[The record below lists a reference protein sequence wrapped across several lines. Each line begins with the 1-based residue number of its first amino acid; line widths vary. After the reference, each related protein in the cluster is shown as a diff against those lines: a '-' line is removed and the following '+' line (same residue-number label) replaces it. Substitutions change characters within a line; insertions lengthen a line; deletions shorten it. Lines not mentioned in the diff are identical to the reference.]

1 MARFSDTID
10 LDGRSHIRAL
20 LGPTNTGKTHR
31 AIQRMLHY
39 KSGMI
44 GLPLRLLAR
53 EVYDRVCA
61 RIGEEKVA
69 LVTGE
74 ERIVPRTASYFC
86 CTVESMPLS
95 LPTAFV
101 AIDEIQLATHP
112 ERGHTFT
119 DRLLN
124 ARGVKETW
132 FLGSD
137 TMIPMV
143 EQLVPTAQI
152 VTYPRLSALRYT
164 GVSRLTAIK
173 PRSAVVAFSA
183 AQVYTLA
190 EQLRARR
197 GGTAVVL
204 GALSPRAR
212 NAQVALYQS
221 GEVRYLVSTDAIG
234 MGLNLDIHH
243 LALGALNKF
252 DGRGHRPLTAAEIG
266 QIAGRAGRFK
276 RDGSFGITAA
286 CAERSGGMDPALVEA
301 VEAQRFEPVRRIFYR
316 NSDLDFSDPEELQA
330 SLLAPPRRRFLIPVR
345 DTTDMRTLAH
355 LLQDP
360 SIRDRVG
367 SSADLELLWA
377 VCRVP
382 DFRRVLVNQH
392 AHLVRQLFEQLQD
405 LGTLKPAWLEERLQ
419 HLDRTSGGEEVLMA
433 RIAFIRTWTYVA
445 NRADWL
451 EERQHWRQRTRE
463 IEDRLSDALH
473 EALTQRFVD
482 QRSVVLME
490 KLDAGI
496 PLQAELHPDGALVA
510 AGVAL
515 GHLSGFR
522 FVVVGDAS
530 GRGLKLVQRAARL
543 ALQAPLA
550 DRVAAALGAPHEALA
565 LAPDGQLKLDDAC
578 LARLV
583 RGGELWRPAVRPVRN
598 DFLTTP
604 QREALC
610 ARARQWV
617 QAELAVLLGSLEE
630 PRLSPPGRAL
640 LYRLR
645 EGLGCVRR
653 TAVVDEIDALSSSDR
668 SRLFRLGIK
677 LGVHTVYSAPLL
689 KPAMLVR
696 RAWLWSL
703 HSGQQPL
710 QAGPSGAASIPATA
724 SAAFYAAVG
733 YGCLGDRAV
742 RVDMIERLDALLR
755 AETRRGPASLPAA
768 PSSWLGCSRASLAAI
783 CRDLGYT
790 IRGEEDALQVSRPRR
805 RRHRSRR
812 R

>member
-1 MARFSDTID
+1 
-10 LDGRSHIRAL
+10 
-20 LGPTNTGKTHR
+20 
-31 AIQRMLHY
+31 MLHY

-61 RIGEEKVA
+61 RVGEEKVA

-74 ERIVPRTASYFC
+74 ERIVPRTARYFC

-95 LPTAFV
+95 MPTAFV

-143 EQLVPTAQI
+143 ERLVPTAQI

-164 GVSRLTAIK
+164 GVTRLTSLQ
-173 PRSAVVAFSA
+173 PRSAVVVFSA
-183 AQVYTLA
+183 AQVYAQA

-197 GGTAVVL
+197 GGTAVIL

-243 LALGALNKF
+243 LALGAVSKF
-252 DGRGHRPLTAAEIG
+252 DGRSHRPLAAAEIG

-286 CAERSGGMDPALVEA
+286 CAERSGGIEPALIESVES
-301 VEAQRFEPVRRIFYR
+301 QRFAPVRRIFYR
-316 NSDLDFSDPEELQA
+316 NTDLDFTNPEELYA
-330 SLLAPPRRRFLIPVR
+330 SLLVPPRRKFMIPVR

-355 LLQDP
+355 LLKEP
-360 SIRDRVG
+360 GIRDRVG
-367 SSADLELLWA
+367 ASADLELLWA
-377 VCRVP
+377 VCCVP

-392 AHLVRQLFEQLQD
+392 AHLVRQIFEQLQD
-405 LGTLKPAWLEERLQ
+405 QGTLEPDWLEERLRR
-419 HLDRTSGGEEVLMA
+419 LDRTSGGAEVLMS

-445 NRADWL
+445 NREDWL
-451 EERQHWRQRTRE
+451 EERQHWRQRTRA

-482 QRSVVLME
+482 QRSMVLIE
-490 KLDAGI
+490 KLGSGV
-496 PLQAELHPDGALVA
+496 PLQAELRPGGEVVA
-510 AGVAL
+510 AGVPL
-515 GHLSGFR
+515 GRLHGFR
-522 FVVVGDAS
+522 FVAVGDAS
-530 GRGLKLVQRAARL
+530 GRSLKLVQRAARL
-543 ALQAPLA
+543 ALQEPLA
-550 DRVAAALGAPHEALA
+550 DRVAAAVDAPHASLSLA
-565 LAPDGQLKLDDAC
+565 ADGHLKHDDAC
-578 LARLV
+578 MARLARSD
-583 RGGELWRPAVRPVRN
+583 ELWRPTVRPTRN
-598 DFLTTP
+598 DHLTAQ
-604 QREALC
+604 QREVVQ
-610 ARARQWV
+610 ARARRWV
-617 QAELAVLLGSLEE
+617 QEELSMLSACLSD

-645 EGLGCVRR
+645 EGLGSVPR
-653 TAVVDEIDALSSSDR
+653 ASVSAEVDALRSSDR

-689 KPAMLVR
+689 KPAMLAR

-710 QAGPSGAASIPATA
+710 RSGPSGAASVPLEADP
-724 SAAFYAAVG
+724 AFYTAVG
-733 YGCLGDRAV
+733 YSGLGDRAV
-742 RVDMIERLDALLR
+742 RVDMVERLDACLR
-755 AETRRGPASLPAA
+755 AETRRGAA
-768 PSSWLGCSRASLAAI
+768 PLPTAPMSWLGCSRDSLAEI
-783 CRDLGYT
+783 CRGLGYT
-790 IRGEEDALQVSRPRR
+790 IRGEGEEQQVSRPRR
-805 RRHRSRR
+805 RHRPRR